1 MDYLQHQKSLFFY
14 SKNFFEHLLSGGKVI
29 LRETIILQIYVGRS
43 QIYVGRSENV
53 IELGM
58 ES

>member
-43 QIYVGRSENV
+43 ENV